1 MMYRFLDIS
10 LIVCFSVSLMF
21 VGVESM
27 SELPP
32 PKNLNFKW
40 ETPFTLNLTWDKPE
54 DLDPECLVNYTISV
68 SSSQICSNNNIDK
81 RRVAANKV
89 LLNVSNVNGLCINVT
104 TNLDNCGDRRSP
116 PKIITIPAPP
126 VLLVTDRDFAY
137 SHDQLKCT
145 WRPAVDVKDL
155 GFYYWYKREPPL
167 ESLIRCIP
175 DETMK
180 MGGCVIHNT
189 HLKDINVFGHM
200 FYLFNG
206 TYNGTVV
213 NNTFKDENVK
223 QYVRLKKPQLT
234 VQRVGDSLMF
244 QTNASDLDEF
254 EKGCYKYNYTYSECG
269 KESRNFTELINKS
282 THQYDPYCK
291 YRARVQIHF
300 SNDCGRGFSELSDE
314 VYYGENS
321 NPNTPALLA
330 LIIIPLMVSCCLIVS
345 LVLLRRNKDILFPK
359 VPDPS
364 LFFKEM
370 LNSNVNV
377 PVELPANSLDNKLY
391 VPAEEILEYRIS
403 LEQDTPLVQRK
414 LD

>member
-68 SSSQICSNNNIDK
+68 SSSLICSNSNSEK
-81 RRVAANKV
+81 RRVATNKV

-104 TNLDNCGDRRSP
+104 TNFDNCGDKRSP
-116 PKIITIPAPP
+116 PQIITIPPPP
-126 VLLVTDRDFAY
+126 VLLVKDRDFAY
-137 SHDQLKCT
+137 SHNKLMCT

-155 GFYYWYKREPPL
+155 GFYYWDSSL
-167 ESLIRCIP
+167 ESLMRCIP
-175 DETMK
+175 DDTMK
-180 MGGCVIHNT
+180 MGGCVIHNKR
-189 HLKDINVFGHM
+189 LKEINVFSQM

-213 NNTFKDENVK
+213 NNTFRDESAM

-254 EKGCYKYNYTYSECG
+254 EESCYKYNYTYNECG
-269 KESRNFTELINKS
+269 KESRNFTEHISKS
-282 THQYDPYCK
+282 TKQFDQYCK
-291 YRARVQIHF
+291 YKARVQIHF
-300 SNDCGRGFSELSDE
+300 SSNCGRGFSELSDE
-314 VYYGENS
+314 VEYGENS
-321 NPNTPALLA
+321 NPSTPALLA

-359 VPDPS
+359 VPGPS

-370 LNSNVNV
+370 LNNSASG
-377 PVELPANSLDNKLY
+377 PQGLQANSPMNIVYD
-391 VPAEEILEYRIS
+391 PTEETVEYNIILEDTS
-403 LEQDTPLVQRK
+403 LMQSK
-414 LD
+414 LE

>member
-40 ETPFTLNLTWDKPE
+40 ETPFTLNLSWDKPE

-68 SSSQICSNNNIDK
+68 SSSQVCSYDKSEK
-81 RRVAANKV
+81 RRVATNKV
-89 LLNVSNVNGLCINVT
+89 FLNVSNVNGLCINVT
-104 TNLDNCGDRRSP
+104 TNFDNCGERRSA
-116 PKIITIPAPP
+116 PKIITIPPPP
-126 VLLVTDRDFAY
+126 VLLVKDRDFAY
-137 SHDQLKCT
+137 SHDKLKCT
-145 WRPAVDVKDL
+145 WRPAIDVKDL
-155 GFYYWYKREPPL
+155 GFYYWYKRDPPL
-167 ESLIRCIP
+167 ESLIQCIP
-175 DETMK
+175 DETIK
-180 MGGCVIHNT
+180 MGGCVIHNKF
-189 HLKDINVFGHM
+189 LKDINVFSEM

-213 NNTFKDENVK
+213 NNTFRDESAN

-234 VQRVGDSLMF
+234 VQRIGDSLIF

-254 EKGCYKYNYTYSECG
+254 EESCYDYNYTYSVCG
-269 KESRNFTELINKS
+269 KESLFSKRINK
-282 THQYDPYCK
+282 TTQQYDPSCK

-300 SNDCGRGFSELSDE
+300 SNNCGQGFSEMSNE
-314 VYYGENS
+314 VEYGENS

-370 LNSNVNV
+370 LNSSVSV
-377 PVELPANSLDNKLY
+377 PQELPANSPVNKLY

-414 LD
+414 LE